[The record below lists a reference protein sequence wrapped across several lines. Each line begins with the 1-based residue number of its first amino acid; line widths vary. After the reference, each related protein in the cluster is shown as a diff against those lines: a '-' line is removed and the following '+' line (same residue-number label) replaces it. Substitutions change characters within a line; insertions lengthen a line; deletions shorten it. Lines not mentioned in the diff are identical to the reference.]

1 MNNKAIQNYV
11 LAFLLSFVL
20 TIGFIWLSARILPMI
35 GISFGY
41 YKETVAILFVGFMF
55 SVRSII

>member
-1 MNNKAIQNYV
+1 MNKQIQNFV
-11 LAFLLSFVL
+11 IAFFISFVL
-20 TIGFIWLSARILPMI
+20 TIGFIWVSARILPMM

-41 YKETVAILFVGFMF
+41 YKETKAILFVGFMF